1 MPALMIGPRERE
13 KIAKII
19 RDAKETSLSIE
30 ACGRPVDEP
39 ELHDL
44 RDHKPGSERAQLQ
57 YIILP
62 AGFRVAY
69 SVEAQPAGL
78 CSHLSVAVIG
88 ESAKGAMPSAAALK
102 VISQEFGAP
111 YPPHKIWIKEFDLGE
126 SEVHLV
132 SLYAPATAGTA

>member
-1 MPALMIGPRERE
+1 MIGPRERE

-19 RDAKETSLSIE
+19 SDAKEKPLSIE

-39 ELHDL
+39 ELPDL

-88 ESAKGAMPSAAALK
+88 GSAKGAMPSAAALK

-111 YPPHKIWIKEFDLGE
+111 YPPHKVWIEEFDLGE

-132 SLYAPATAGTA
+132 SLYAPATTGTA